1 MFGGW
6 SEYKISED
14 EECKENETLGKWTKP
29 AKRYCNDPEPLYGG
43 ICDGEYQFIAM
54 S

>member
-14 EECKENETLGKWTKP
+14 EECKENKTLGKWTKP

-43 ICDGEYQFIAM
+43 ICDGEIKFIAM